1 MDLLLPAIC
10 ILLAVACGY
19 LTGLH
24 IADQKSENM
33 TRQLLMWMMMD
44 AADGEEDGE

>member
-10 ILLAVACGY
+10 ILLATACGY

-24 IADQKSENM
+24 IADQKSEDM

-44 AADGEEDGE
+44 EEDGEEEE